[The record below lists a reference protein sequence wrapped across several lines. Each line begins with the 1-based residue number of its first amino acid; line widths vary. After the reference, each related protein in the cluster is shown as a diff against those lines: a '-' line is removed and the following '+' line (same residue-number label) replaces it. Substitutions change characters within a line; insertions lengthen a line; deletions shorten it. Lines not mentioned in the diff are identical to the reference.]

1 MDLGKRMMLWEE
13 LKRQI
18 KELENELEHDPKY
31 RKLGL
36 LKAQMHDEFAP
47 NVYFERKNCSRCGVQ
62 MAYIKLEHY
71 RCPIFEQCTAC
82 GFTLIHNQSR

>member
-47 NVYFERKNCSRCGVQ
+47 NVYFKRKNCSWCSAK
-62 MAYIKLEHY
+62 MAYIKL
-71 RCPIFEQCTAC
+71 RCGSPISGQCTAC
-82 GFTLIHNQSR
+82 GFIFIHHPMH